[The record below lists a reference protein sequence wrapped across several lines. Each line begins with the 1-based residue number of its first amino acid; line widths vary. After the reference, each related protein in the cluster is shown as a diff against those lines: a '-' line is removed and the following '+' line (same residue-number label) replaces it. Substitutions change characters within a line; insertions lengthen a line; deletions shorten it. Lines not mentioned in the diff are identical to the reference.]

1 MGKGW
6 GFVVDIVFPTVVSH
20 EGTVYLWVN
29 SVFYFLVTI
38 ESGQLCNF
46 EGNTCVLME

>member
-20 EGTVYLWVN
+20 EGTVYLWVKDE
-29 SVFYFLVTI
+29 VLLLILFF
-38 ESGQLCNF
+38 QL
-46 EGNTCVLME
+46 